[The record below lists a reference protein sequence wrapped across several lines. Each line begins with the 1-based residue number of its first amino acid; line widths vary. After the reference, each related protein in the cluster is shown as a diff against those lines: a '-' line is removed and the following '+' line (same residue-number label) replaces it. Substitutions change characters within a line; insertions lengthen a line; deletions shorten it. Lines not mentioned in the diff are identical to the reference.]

1 MPSILIRD
9 LPQATKDALK
19 LRSIQ
24 HKCSMEEEARQ
35 ILNTALKRFVLPQ
48 PELSFGEKI
57 HARFA
62 ALGGVDLNMP
72 ERSPMRPLP
81 VF

>member
-9 LPQATKDALK
+9 LSQETKDALK
-19 LRSIQ
+19 RRSGA
-24 HKCSMEEEARQ
+24 HKRSMEEEARQ
-35 ILNTALKRFVLPQ
+35 ILNAALKRFIQ
-48 PELSFGEKI
+48 PAPALSFGEKI

-62 ALGGVDLNMP
+62 ALGGVELEALP
-72 ERSPMRPLP
+72 RSPMRPLP

>member
-19 LRSIQ
+19 IRSVQ
-24 HKCSMEEEARQ
+24 HKRSMEEEARQ
-35 ILNTALKRFVLPQ
+35 ILNSALKRFMAPV

-62 ALGGVDLNMP
+62 ALGGVELKIP

>member
-9 LPQATKDALK
+9 LSQETKDALK
-19 LRSIQ
+19 RRSGL
-24 HKCSMEEEARQ
+24 HKRSMEEEARQ
-35 ILNTALKRFVLPQ
+35 ILNAALKRFAQPK

-62 ALGGVDLNMP
+62 ALGGVELAIP
-72 ERSPMRPLP
+72 PRSPMRPLP
-81 VF
+81 IF